1 MSRFTNDDN
10 YDNQLSVIVI
20 FIRHIDHEGSC
31 LKLQIQKQWH
41 CSLYAIVIDRLSAVK
56 LAITPDMGH
65 GWASDVALSN
75 IHERYSL
82 TLRFLLYKNKKVS
95 IKTP

>member
-1 MSRFTNDDN
+1 MLHFLVN
-10 YDNQLSVIVI
+10 
-20 FIRHIDHEGSC
+20 
-31 LKLQIQKQWH
+31 
-41 CSLYAIVIDRLSAVK
+41 DRLSALE

-82 TLRFLLYKNKKVS
+82 ISRFLLYKNKKVS

>member
-1 MSRFTNDDN
+1 MHN
-10 YDNQLSVIVI
+10 YGVLILTFVFLYKRKRDVNEE
-20 FIRHIDHEGSC
+20 RY
-31 LKLQIQKQWH
+31 
-41 CSLYAIVIDRLSAVK
+41 SLYAIVNDRLSALE

-75 IHERYSL
+75 IHERSSL
-82 TLRFLLYKNKKVS
+82 TSRFLLYKNTKVS

>member
-1 MSRFTNDDN
+1 MKKGSKQITLMNVTQRDVTGPPVTHIRSA
-10 YDNQLSVIVI
+10 QLIVNN
-20 FIRHIDHEGSC
+20 GTTVY
-31 LKLQIQKQWH
+31 K
-41 CSLYAIVIDRLSAVK
+41 AIVNDRLRALE

-75 IHERYSL
+75 IHERSSL
-82 TLRFLLYKNKKVS
+82 TSRFLLYKNTKVS

>member
-1 MSRFTNDDN
+1 MNVT
-10 YDNQLSVIVI
+10 
-20 FIRHIDHEGSC
+20 E
-31 LKLQIQKQWH
+31 WH
-41 CSLYAIVIDRLSAVK
+41 YSLYAIVIDRLSALE
-56 LAITPDMGH
+56 LAITPDKGH

-82 TLRFLLYKNKKVS
+82 TSRFLLYKNKTVS

>member
-1 MSRFTNDDN
+1 ML
-10 YDNQLSVIVI
+10 LSAT
-20 FIRHIDHEGSC
+20 S
-31 LKLQIQKQWH
+31 LQWH
-41 CSLYAIVIDRLSAVK
+41 YSLYDIVNDRLSALE

-75 IHERYSL
+75 IHERSSL
-82 TLRFLLYKNKKVS
+82 TSRFLLFKNTKVS